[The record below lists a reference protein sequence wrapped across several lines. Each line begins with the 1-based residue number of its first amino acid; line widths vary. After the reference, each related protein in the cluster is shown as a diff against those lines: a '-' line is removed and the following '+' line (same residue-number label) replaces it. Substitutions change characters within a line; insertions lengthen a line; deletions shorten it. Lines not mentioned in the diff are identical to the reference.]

1 MKIGGCWGSEG
12 DLSLFKV
19 FEIFLRG
26 QNGGSVLLQSF
37 VTLDLIYRPLK

>member
-26 QNGGSVLLQSF
+26 QNGVPPKNSTFFASVF
-37 VTLDLIYRPLK
+37 C